1 MKERER
7 ERERDRERGGGSG
20 GGVGGERTRREK
32 NRFKGS
38 SDAVN
43 MMQCLGGGS
52 FRMEIVVNC

>member
-1 MKERER
+1 MRER
-7 ERERDRERGGGSG
+7 ERGAGGG

-43 MMQCLGGGS
+43 IMQYLGGS
-52 FRMEIVVNC
+52 FRMEIVLNC